1 MTSNSAFVFDESLR
15 IDDVVVAN
23 NSSCND
29 GRKLSDE
36 VPITDECRISNNSA
50 RIDKLNE
57 LRTISL
63 KKIEKLCSPILF
75 DNLAQAIDAAAKTI
89 S

>member
-1 MTSNSAFVFDESLR
+1 MISNSAFVFDESLR

-23 NSSCND
+23 NRSCND

-50 RIDKLNE
+50 RIDNIDK
-57 LRTISL
+57 RQA
-63 KKIEKLCSPILF
+63 KLF
-75 DNLAQAIDAAAKTI
+75 DVFVPSRSRLTAPYRNVIEVRLI
-89 S
+89 